1 MRNAAEVA
9 VTGLGLVTPGGIG
22 VGPSWRAV
30 TEARPAAAW
39 DPLLAHHRVRISCR
53 VPGFD
58 AAALLGAR
66 RAHRLD
72 PFVQFALVAA
82 REAVAD
88 AGLDPATWDGGR
100 VGVVLGCAD
109 GGPITVEEQ
118 HRVLLGEGPARVSPL
133 LLPRQLPNM
142 LAGQA
147 ALEFGARGPNLVV
160 ATACASGASA
170 VGTARDLLAL
180 DRCDIVLTGG
190 SEAMLTPLVMAG
202 FAQMGALSQREED
215 PQGASRPFDAGRDG
229 FVAGE
234 GAGILVL
241 ERAADARAR
250 GARVRG
256 RIVGYGASADAHH
269 LTSPHPEG
277 RGLEAAIRAA
287 LADAGLSP
295 GEVGHVNAH
304 GTSTPLNDLAEARVI
319 HRVLTGRPL
328 VTSTKGVTG
337 HLLGAAG
344 AVEAV
349 FAVLTAE
356 QRLVPPT
363 ANLTSLDPRMDID
376 VASRPTPAPGGVILS
391 NSSGFGGQ
399 NAVLVLAPA

>member
-1 MRNAAEVA
+1 MSGFEAA
-9 VTGLGLVTPGGIG
+9 VTGVGLVTPGGIG
-22 VGPSWRAV
+22 TGPSWRAV
-30 TEARPAAAW
+30 SEGRPTTAL
-39 DPLLAHHRVRISCR
+39 DPLLAHHRVRLSSR

-58 AAALLGAR
+58 AAGLLGAR

-72 PFVQFALVAA
+72 PFVRFALVAA

-88 AGLDPATWDGGR
+88 AGLDPATWDGAR

-109 GGPITVEEQ
+109 GGPVSVEEQ
-118 HRVLLGEGPARVSPL
+118 HRVLLGEGPGRVSPL
-133 LLPRQLPNM
+133 LLPMQLPNM
-142 LAGQA
+142 LAGQT

-180 DRCDIVLTGG
+180 GRCDIVLTGG

-202 FAQMGALSQREED
+202 FAQMGALSQREDD
-215 PQGASRPFDAGRDG
+215 PPGASRPFDAGRDG

-241 ERAADARAR
+241 ERMPDALAR
-250 GARVRG
+250 RARVRG

-269 LTSPHPEG
+269 LTSPHPGG
-277 RGLEAAIRAA
+277 RGLEAAIREA
-287 LADAGLSP
+287 LADAGAGP

-319 HRVLTGRPL
+319 DRVLTGRPL

-356 QRLVPPT
+356 RRLVPPT
-363 ANLTSLDPRMDID
+363 ANLTTLDPRMDID
-376 VASRPTPAPGGVILS
+376 VAARPAPLPDGLILS
-391 NSSGFGGQ
+391 HSCGFGGQ
-399 NAVLVLAPA
+399 NAVLALAPA